1 MKKGRKKGSHGD
13 TEARG
18 EEGGNRV
25 MAMFLGGQGGLAL
38 VGVLI
43 LTPRATED
51 LFEFPYYQ
59 DCYGTLGCRLL
70 AA

>member
-1 MKKGRKKGSHGD
+1 M
-13 TEARG
+13 
-18 EEGGNRV
+18 GNRV

-43 LTPRATED
+43 LTPRATGD

-59 DCYGTLGCRLL
+59 DCYGTRGCRLL